1 MQRSFNFSLLN
12 VEIAFASLFIFFT
25 INSLKMQMDHCG
37 FQVKNLDSA
46 IQFYT
51 EKLLFKL
58 DYRAINIEEQEE
70 YAFLSLG
77 RARLELIQDLVN
89 EYNIPSVKKP
99 YCPHFCIEIDDM
111 EKAVCDLKTKNIT
124 ILKGPL
130 KIDNEETWVY
140 FTDLDNNVLEYIQW
154 FNKK

>member
-1 MQRSFNFSLLN
+1 
-12 VEIAFASLFIFFT
+12 
-25 INSLKMQMDHCG
+25 MQMDHCG
-37 FQVKNLDSA
+37 FQVKNLDRA

-58 DYRAINIEEQEE
+58 DYRAVNEQEQEE

-77 RARLELIQDLVN
+77 KARLELIQDLVN
-89 EYNIPSVKKP
+89 EYTIPIIKKP

-111 EKAVCDLKTKNIT
+111 EKAVAGLQKMNIK
-124 ILKGPL
+124 IVKGPL
-130 KIDNEETWVY
+130 KIDNEETWIY
-140 FTDLDNNVLEYIQW
+140 FADEDNNLLEYIQW